1 MLHAGICH
9 FFSCTAS
16 NHLKSLLDDEII
28 KELHLCCHFS
38 LKIAN
43 KKSLGNVRNLS
54 ENKKNINAF
63 FQVQGLTMVSW
74 VKP

>member
-1 MLHAGICH
+1 
-9 FFSCTAS
+9 
-16 NHLKSLLDDEII
+16 LKLSVLDDLEIDFEQSYFKVI
-28 KELHLCCHFS
+28 QMLRLLHLCCHFS

-54 ENKKNINAF
+54 ENTKNINAF